1 MFNFNNLTKI
11 TKGLLI
17 INIVVFAIVNLFNT
31 EFFYQQLSAYYPE
44 SPFFKGWQVITH
56 MFMHAGWMH
65 ILFNM
70 IGLISF
76 GPALERFLGEKKFFF
91 FYFVCGLGAFVLY
104 NLVNFYQVQQ
114 FTSIM
119 ESGVNISSA
128 QKSLAMIYG
137 TKMLGASGAIF
148 GVVTAFAILYPDAK
162 LIIMPIPIPVKA
174 KYILTLVIIG
184 SIYLGINQILNVN
197 DNSDNIAH
205 FAHLGGAL
213 VGFIWIMIEKKNRFR
228 IN

>member
-1 MFNFNNLTKI
+1 MFNFNNLTRI

-17 INIVVFAIVNLFNT
+17 INVVIFAITNLFNT
-31 EFFYQQLSAYYPE
+31 EFFYQQLSAYYPA
-44 SPFFKGWQVITH
+44 SPFFKAWQVVTH
-56 MFMHAGWMH
+56 MFMHAGLMH

-70 IGLISF
+70 IGLMSF
-76 GPALERFLGEKKFFF
+76 GPALERVLGEKKFFF
-91 FYFVCGLGAFVLY
+91 FYFACGFGAFALY

-114 FTSIM
+114 LMAIV
-119 ESGVNISSA
+119 ESGVDTSFA
-128 QKSLAMIYG
+128 EQSLAIIYG
-137 TKMLGASGAIF
+137 TPMVGASGAIF

-174 KYILTLVIIG
+174 KYILTLVIVG
-184 SIYLGINQILNVN
+184 SIYLGIKQMSTI
-197 DNSDNIAH
+197 NSGDNIAH

-213 VGFIWIMIEKKNRFR
+213 VGFIYMMIWKRNRFR